1 MFKKLFQRK
10 KRLKPS
16 PPIGL
21 SEYVQAGLMLPGN
34 VRVGGELL
42 CISSEGAAVF
52 FPAKKIPDLL
62 LNEQVQLEFTLI
74 SEPPAHLRV
83 DAAVAAVFEIG
94 KRRYF
99 QFSFSDSLKVMES
112 FPFLF
117 RNQFIREKSC
127 GRLLDSNPPIKIDV
141 NWKGGCGTAQMIHIS
156 TTGMVL
162 GVEPELVEA
171 MDCSDLVTL
180 RFYLPTHDVPLKLV
194 GRISCRIIHD
204 DYAECGVAFEW
215 DWGETHDFEQQE
227 SAIAVYLISLH
238 KS

>member
-1 MFKKLFQRK
+1 
-10 KRLKPS
+10 
-16 PPIGL
+16 
-21 SEYVQAGLMLPGN
+21 MLPGS

-42 CISSEGAAVF
+42 CISSEGAAIVF
-52 FPAKKIPDLL
+52 TVEKIPDLL

-74 SEPPAHLRV
+74 SEPPTHLRV

-94 KRRYF
+94 KHRYF
-99 QFSFSDSLKVMES
+99 QFSFVDSLKIMES
-112 FPFLF
+112 FPSFF

-127 GRLLDSNPPIKIDV
+127 VRRLDFDPPIKIDV

-180 RFYLPTHDVPLKLV
+180 KFDFPTHDAQLKLV
-194 GRISCRIIHD
+194 GRISCRIIQG
-204 DYAECGVAFEW
+204 DYAECGVAFE
-215 DWGETHDFEQQE
+215 
-227 SAIAVYLISLH
+227 
-238 KS
+238 